1 MPSLQDLL
9 GQDPGTEA
17 VNQISQSVGA
27 DSSLVNSAI
36 SMALPALINGLANN
50 ASTPEGAESLN
61 NALEEHHDG
70 GILDNMGGL
79 AGMIFGGGQSAAPPP
94 QADAGGIL
102 SHILGGSQEQVA
114 QDVSERTGLSM

>member
-36 SMALPALINGLANN
+36 SMALPALVNGLANN
-50 ASTPEGAESLN
+50 ASTPQGAESLN
-61 NALEEHHDG
+61 NALDQHDG
-70 GILDNMGGL
+70 GILGNLGGL
-79 AGMIFGGGQSAAPPP
+79 ASAIFGGSQSAGGAAAAP
-94 QADAGGIL
+94 ATDAGGIL
-102 SHILGGSQEQVA
+102 GHILGGSQGAVA
-114 QDVSERTGLSM
+114 QEVSSKT